1 MHPKNSHRHNRFW
14 CVFQLSLIVLTSSIA
29 TDSALANLPNSLPIP
44 QPESPTPPKPLIRLP
59 QTPEPSPLPTPT
71 PPEALPSPAFSLN
84 SATSDAL
91 SATTIESPP
100 SPMSNPPAPG
110 LPQDERLPTPF
121 PSPIPT
127 TALQESPS
135 LQNTPSSAV
144 CSETTSAQESGAT
157 PDPIT
162 VEEFEFVVNH
172 PVFTPAELNS
182 FTKGYLNKALSKA
195 QLLSVAAEIT
205 KQYAARGYSTS
216 SAVVCIPKTQQPGK
230 RTAII
235 RVIEGELER
244 IDVKSPPANKE
255 HTEGSLVR
263 LNPNY
268 VRSRFALA
276 ASKPLNINK
285 LQEALQLLQKDPLI
299 ESASFRLLPGSSPS
313 QSILEVEVKEAKSFS
328 TSLSNN
334 ISGFSSL
341 GTSQQQIVL
350 SEANLLGIGDS
361 LSVGYIDTEIT
372 HDFNVSY
379 TLPLNPRN
387 GTLNF
392 TYNQSETYGIPEL
405 NGSVPVEAQSASE
418 AASLERSTLSSPF
431 DSLHASGNLSNYGL
445 ALRSYELML
454 RQPVIR
460 RIRGGNA
467 GKGEQPT
474 YEEFALGLT
483 AYLGESSTTL
493 SKVPS
498 PFSSWPNDNGL
509 TRTYA
514 LRFFQEWKKEN
525 AQDSIELRSRFS
537 VGLNAFGSTANE
549 SLGLV
554 NPVSGGT
561 FFSWQGEA
569 QWTRVLAQDTLLLVR
584 ANAQLANQ
592 TLVPSEQFALGGKGG
607 YLQHSLLTD
616 NGIFASAEVQLPVLR
631 VFRGKGVI
639 QVIPFVDFGTAWNSS
654 GQANPSPKTL
664 ASVGL
669 GLQWQQ
675 DNFTARLDWGIPL
688 VSVHSPYGTGQENSL
703 YFSVQYHP

>member
-1 MHPKNSHRHNRFW
+1 MHPKNSHWRNLVR
-14 CVFQLSLIVLTSSIA
+14 CLLQLSSIVLTSSIA
-29 TDSALANLPNSLPIP
+29 TDSALANLPNSLPVP
-44 QPESPTPPKPLIRLP
+44 QAESPTPPKLEWHLVKGDEGDRGDL
-59 QTPEPSPLPTPT
+59 S
-71 PPEALPSPAFSLN
+71 SH
-84 SATSDAL
+84 DAL

-100 SPMSNPPAPG
+100 APG
-110 LPQDERLPTPF
+110 LPQDDRQPTPF
-121 PSPIPT
+121 HSLPLPIP
-127 TALQESPS
+127 LQSPS

-144 CSETTSAQESGAT
+144 CSETTSAQESGTT
-157 PDPIT
+157 PDTIT

-172 PVFTPAELNS
+172 PVFTPAELKS

-195 QLLSVAAEIT
+195 QLMRVAAEIT

-216 SAVVCIPKTQQPGK
+216 SAVVCIPKTQQQGK
-230 RTAII
+230 RAAII

-244 IDVKSPPANKE
+244 IDVKSPPANQE
-255 HTEGSLVR
+255 HTESSLVR

-276 ASKPLNINK
+276 ASKPLNANK

-299 ESASFRLLPGSSPS
+299 ESASFRLLPGSSLS
-313 QSILEVEVKEAKSFS
+313 KSILEVEVKEAKSFS
-328 TSLSNN
+328 TSLSND
-334 ISGFSSL
+334 ISGFSSV
-341 GTSQQQIVL
+341 GTSQQQIVFR
-350 SEANLLGIGDS
+350 EANVLGIGDS
-361 LSVGYIDTEIT
+361 LSLRYIDTEIT
-372 HDFNVSY
+372 HDWNLSY
-379 TLPLNPRN
+379 TLPLNARN
-387 GTLNF
+387 GTLSF

-405 NGSVPVEAQSASE
+405 NSSVPVEAQSPSE
-418 AASLERSTLSSPF
+418 AASLERSTIGSPF
-431 DSLHASGNLSNYGL
+431 DSLYASGNSSNVEST
-445 ALRSYELML
+445 LRSYELTL

-460 RIRGGNA
+460 RIRGENA

-483 AYLGESSTTL
+483 AFLGESPTTSSQVPL
-493 SKVPS
+493 SL
-498 PFSSWPNDNGL
+498 SSLPNDNGL
-509 TRTYA
+509 ARTLA
-514 LRFFQEWKKEN
+514 LRFFQEWKREN
-525 AQDSIELRSRFS
+525 ARDSIELRSRFS
-537 VGLNAFGSTANE
+537 VGVNTFSSTINE
-549 SLGLV
+549 PLAQV
-554 NPVSGGT
+554 NPTPAIT

-592 TLVPSEQFALGGKGG
+592 TLVLSEQFALGGKGG

-616 NGIFASAEVQLPVLR
+616 NGIFASAEVQLPILR

-654 GQANPSPKTL
+654 GQANPSPNTL

-675 DNFTARLDWGIPL
+675 ENFTARLDWGIPL
-688 VSVHSPYGTGQENSL
+688 VSVHSPYGTGQENRL